1 MTSIEQHIRNLAQ
14 QHNITS
20 DVTSLDDMGNTITR
34 LAGDD
39 VVLDEVEML
48 IVHLGQQGHITGKEA
63 LTLISNWHNHKDKQ

>member
-48 IVHLGQQGHITGKEA
+48 IVHLGQQGYITGAQVLQYAHSWRKEK
-63 LTLISNWHNHKDKQ
+63 TNV

>member
-34 LAGDD
+34 LAGDE

-63 LTLISNWHNHKDKQ
+63 LVLISNWHNHKDKQ